1 MFGTLTV
8 EENLVLSINRIRGR
22 KGVRAGLDE
31 AYELFPR
38 LAERGDQMA
47 GTLSGGEQRM
57 LAMARVLVDAPKL
70 LIADE
75 LSLGLAPTIVDRTYE
90 SLAAPARGGHGIAR
104 HRTARVARPR
114 PVRPGRRD
122 GTRQRRVVR
131 PAADATERVQAFLY
145 AGADGRPAPIPA
157 TPHRRRSTFA
167 SAIPRTGPRKSRRK
181 RGPDA
186 RSPFR
191 SA

>member
-22 KGVRAGLDE
+22 KGVRAGLDQ
-31 AYELFPR
+31 AFELFPR
-38 LAERGDQMA
+38 LDERRGQVA

-90 SLAAPARGGHGIAR
+90 SLAQLHAAG
-104 HRTARVARPR
+104 TALLVIEQHVSHALELC
-114 PVRPGRRD
+114 D
-122 GTRQRRVVR
+122 RVVVMEHGAPSWAG
-131 PAADATERVQAFLY
+131 PAAEATERVQAFLY
-145 AGADGRPAPIPA
+145 AAAGTDDDAP
-157 TPHRRRSTFA
+157 
-167 SAIPRTGPRKSRRK
+167 
-181 RGPDA
+181 
-186 RSPFR
+186 
-191 SA
+191 